1 MPRQL
6 LIKGEKNFRITI
18 PDDSK
23 ITFGPF
29 SPPSKLE
36 AGYANSY
43 KAKGTLRIYQGTKD
57 NIIACFSGVES
68 FRDLSMGY
76 AEEVAREEGA
86 TIWRDDELGYTR
98 ESKVSRTNE
107 WVEPMKQLPAK
118 LTAKRKRG

>member
-6 LIKGEKNFRITI
+6 LINGEKTFKITI
-18 PDDSK
+18 PDDAK
-23 ITFGPF
+23 VTFGPF
-29 SPPSKLE
+29 SPPNKLE

-43 KAKGTLRIYQGTKD
+43 KAKGTLRIYQGTKE

-86 TIWRDDELGYTR
+86 TIWKDDEVGYVR
-98 ESKVSRTNE
+98 ESKVQRSRE
-107 WVEPMKQLPAK
+107 WIEPERQLPPKAARK
-118 LTAKRKRG
+118 KR